1 MLTLCA
7 AELQEISG
15 PFVYVIF
22 FITYSEYLYCTLK
35 VSTRSLEPE
44 GHTFAYFILC
54 NNVRT
59 GNAEYQLSCIEIR
72 QLCSVTIEQKTTS
85 ELDTLSYIIVR
96 RTSM

>member
-7 AELQEISG
+7 AELKEISG

-22 FITYSEYLYCTLK
+22 FVISSEYLYCTLK
-35 VSTRSLEPE
+35 VSTRSQEPE

-54 NNVRT
+54 NNVRS
-59 GNAEYQLSCIEIR
+59 GYAEYQLSCTEIR
-72 QLCSVTIEQKTTS
+72 QLCSVTFEQKLTS